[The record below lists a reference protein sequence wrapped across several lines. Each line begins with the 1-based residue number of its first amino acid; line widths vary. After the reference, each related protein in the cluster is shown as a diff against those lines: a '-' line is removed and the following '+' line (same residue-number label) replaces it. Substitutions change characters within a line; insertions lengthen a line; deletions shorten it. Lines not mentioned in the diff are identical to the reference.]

1 MSKYLETDSSIATRD
16 AAATAAVRKT
26 PGMMMTMMTTM
37 IPVVTVMRMKCSSLL
52 SDRDLTRDQN
62 LLFSRRKRSCFGS
75 IFSIRF
81 SPTSGPGDSFL
92 RIRWMTPEC
101 HGTTVTSPGTWGPWE
116 YMKPDWRPNCSL
128 FAWNH
133 YMILFCW
140 FQFWIRVSDAI
151 SHFFR
156 MNSNEPDKIISM
168 CAWGGLI
175 PESQKPCFSH
185 LKLFPTSCWSSRQHQ
200 TVRHLLQ

>member
-1 MSKYLETDSSIATRD
+1 MSKYLETDSSIATRN

-26 PGMMMTMMTTM
+26 PGLMMTMMTTM

-62 LLFSRRKRSCFGS
+62 LLFSRTKRSCFGS
-75 IFSIRF
+75 ICSIRF

-92 RIRWMTPEC
+92 RIRWMTPGC

-116 YMKPDWRPNCSL
+116 YEAGHKPDWRPNCSL

-133 YMILFCW
+133 YMIL
-140 FQFWIRVSDAI
+140 IL
-151 SHFFR
+151 
-156 MNSNEPDKIISM
+156 
-168 CAWGGLI
+168 LI
-175 PESQKPCFSH
+175 PIFNKSLRCHIPFFFEWAQTNQ
-185 LKLFPTSCWSSRQHQ
+185 LKSFQCVLG
-200 TVRHLLQ
+200 VV

>member
-1 MSKYLETDSSIATRD
+1 MSKYLETDSSIATRN

-75 IFSIRF
+75 ICSIRF

-92 RIRWMTPEC
+92 RIRWMTPGC

-116 YMKPDWRPNCSL
+116 YEAGLETKLFFVCLEPLYHPLLLVPILNKSL
-128 FAWNH
+128 RCH
-133 YMILFCW
+133 I
-140 FQFWIRVSDAI
+140 
-151 SHFFR
+151 HFFFGWTQT
-156 MNSNEPDKIISM
+156 N
-168 CAWGGLI
+168 
-175 PESQKPCFSH
+175 Q
-185 LKLFPTSCWSSRQHQ
+185 LKSFQCVLG
-200 TVRHLLQ
+200 VV